1 MPGKKNGKNSTTLIV
16 KSTKNPGQKRKVNAI
31 VRVKGH
37 GRYEAGKPFSY
48 WGGKIG
54 KFAGKHLGNYIPGDY
69 EEHGSNIGKYLGG
82 KIGAVFGSGDYVMPN
97 YPIKYNV
104 LSDGTT
110 PPQFRSNMRQTKVCH
125 REYIKDIFSGPT
137 LVSGATAFNIETFSI
152 NPGLESTF
160 PWLTSVAANYE
171 CYRIDGM
178 IFEFKSMSS
187 NALTSTNTAL
197 GTVIMATQYNA
208 ASSDFVNK
216 QQMENYEFAQSCKP
230 AESMLHMIE
239 CARNETPIPELY
251 VRLGAVPANQD
262 QRLYDIGDF
271 SIATQG
277 MQATNINLGELWV
290 TYDITLFKPKLIQGQ
305 LGGEV
310 NYSHILID
318 EASTGANPLIFKS
331 RGFNDTMLPNITGNN
346 TIVFP
351 SNVSEGQYLISYSV
365 NGAST
370 LLVNA
375 PTVTAGTNCVLVN
388 SFLNLTAN
396 SFRNPG
402 AALTASRVN
411 VLCVV
416 NISGPAP
423 TVVFGTAGVLPTAIT
438 GADLFITQIPDN
450 VV

>member
-1 MPGKKNGKNSTTLIV
+1 MPYYKKKSEAPV
-16 KSTKNPGQKRKVNAI
+16 KKRVYKKKP
-31 VRVKGH
+31 VKQQVSHDVVPKKG
-37 GRYEAGKPFSY
+37 GPFS
-48 WGGKIG
+48 KIG
-54 KFAGKHLGNYIPGDY
+54 TALGGIGGSYFGPAGTIIGSKLGN
-69 EEHGSNIGKYLGG
+69 YLGG
-82 KIGAVFGSGDYVMPN
+82 KIGSVFGSGDYIMPN
-97 YPIKYNV
+97 FKVGYNT
-104 LSDGTT
+104 LSDGTS
-110 PPQFRSNMRQTKVCH
+110 PPQFTSGKRITKVCH

-152 NPGLESTF
+152 NPGLEQTF

-208 ASSDFVNK
+208 ASTDFVNK

-251 VRLGAVPANQD
+251 VRLGAVPSNQD

-277 MQATNINLGELWV
+277 MQAENINLGELWV
-290 TYDITLFKPKLIQGQ
+290 TYDITLFKPKLVQG
-305 LGGEV
+305 GIGFEI
-310 NYSHILID
+310 NYAHLLLD
-318 EASTGANPLIFKS
+318 ESSTGANPLIPKS
-331 RGFNDTMLPNITGNN
+331 VGVNDTMRLTITSNSII
-346 TIVFP
+346 TFP
-351 SNVSEGQYLISYSV
+351 STVLDGQYFLSYSC

-375 PTVTAGTNCVLVN
+375 PTITATSNCTLN
-388 SFLNLTAN
+388 SSFLNQTAQ

-402 AALTASRVN
+402 AAVTASRVN
-411 VLCVV
+411 VLAVIDITGPSAVV
-416 NISGPAP
+416 
-423 TVVFGTAGVLPTAIT
+423 TFGTAGVLPTALT
-438 GADLFITQIPDN
+438 GVDLFVTQIPNN
-450 VV
+450 VF